1 VNRPAALDETDFAL
15 LPVQDVEIPRLH
27 ETLAEIRSGARVQ
40 RVRFAGQPSW
50 MVTRY
55 ADVMAV
61 LRDETHFS
69 SRALHE
75 ANSFPIMGRNLMGME
90 GEEHRVH
97 KALVSVPFRR
107 EVVRRYVE
115 PVLRPICHQLIDRFE
130 RRGQADLVAEF
141 TRGFPMAVICK
152 LLGLP
157 VDDEPLFQ
165 RYAMA
170 LIAYAFVP
178 SEAIEARER
187 FTEYL
192 APLLD
197 RRRREPGDDLL
208 SALAH
213 AEVEGARLTDEEV
226 MTYIR
231 VLFATGTD
239 TTYNAVGSLVH
250 ALLTHPDALRAAG
263 SSAAARAA
271 AIEELV
277 RWNGPVA
284 VLPRICPHD
293 ADLFGT
299 AVPAGATVL
308 MALAAANRDP
318 DVFDDPDTFD
328 ISRPPGGHVAFGFG
342 EHFCL
347 GAWLARAEMDV
358 AVEILL
364 DRLPRLRLESEPRFV
379 GAVLR
384 GPDRLLVTF

>member
-1 VNRPAALDETDFAL
+1 MPAAIEDLDFAL

-27 ETLAEIRSGARVQ
+27 ETLAEIRASTRVQ
-40 RVRFAGQPSW
+40 QVRFAGQPSW

-61 LRDETHFS
+61 MRDERRFS

-115 PVLRPICHQLIDRFE
+115 PVLRPTCHQLIDRFE
-130 RRGQADLVAEF
+130 RRGEADLVAEF
-141 TRGFPMAVICK
+141 TKGFPMAVICK

-157 VDDEPLFQ
+157 IDDEPLFQ

-178 SEAIEARER
+178 AEAVEAKAR

-192 APLLD
+192 APLLE

-208 SALAH
+208 SELAH
-213 AEVEGARLTDEEV
+213 AEVEGARLSDEEV

-239 TTYNAVGSLVH
+239 TTYNAVGSLLH
-250 ALLTHPDALRAAG
+250 ALLTHPGALAAVRAG
-263 SSAAARAA
+263 TEARAA

-284 VLPRICPHD
+284 VLPRVCPED
-293 ADLFGT
+293 TDLLG
-299 AVPAGATVL
+299 AKVPAGATVL

-318 DVFDDPDTFD
+318 AVFDHPDVFDL
-328 ISRPPGGHVAFGFG
+328 SRPSGGHVAFGFG

-358 AVEILL
+358 AVEVLL
-364 DRLPRLRLESEPRFV
+364 DRLPGLRLEAEPRFV

-384 GPDRLLVTF
+384 GPDRLRVTF